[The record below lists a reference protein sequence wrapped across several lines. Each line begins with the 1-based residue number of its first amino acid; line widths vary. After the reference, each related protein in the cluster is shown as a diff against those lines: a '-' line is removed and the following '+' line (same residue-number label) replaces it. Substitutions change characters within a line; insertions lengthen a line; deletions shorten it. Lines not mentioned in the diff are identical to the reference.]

1 MLFTTPSSIKV
12 AKTFFI
18 IIKIIGPINIP
29 STPINLKPVYMA
41 INVKIGCVPMCLLTN
56 LGSKNC
62 LTVDII
68 ISKTIIAIPNFK
80 SPFNPEIIA
89 HGTIT
94 VPEPKIGSASTNPIN
109 NAINNGNSI
118 LKFANFSIYK
128 PTKEIIKETNIR
140 VDSAFRYPPNVL
152 VKSLICVPT
161 LNPHLLGK

>member
-68 ISKTIIAIPNFK
+68 ISKTIILR
-80 SPFNPEIIA
+80 
-89 HGTIT
+89 T
-94 VPEPKIGSASTNPIN
+94 VNCNIKLPKISKITFYVN
-109 NAINNGNSI
+109 
-118 LKFANFSIYK
+118 
-128 PTKEIIKETNIR
+128 
-140 VDSAFRYPPNVL
+140 
-152 VKSLICVPT
+152 KS
-161 LNPHLLGK
+161 